1 MTSVDPFFK
10 LLTAGVSFD
19 KRTSLDHSKLQKE
32 SNRVSHPSS
41 ISPIPTDNMEEG
53 HKDRI
58 ARQEKVNHFRKQN
71 RIRVTGTDVR
81 YVTVSIVQEFPAS
94 MYLLFSFVRR

>member
-19 KRTSLDHSKLQKE
+19 KRTSLDHSKLQNE
-32 SNRVSHPSS
+32 SNRVSNPSS
-41 ISPIPTDNMEEG
+41 ISPIPTTDNLEEG

-81 YVTVSIVQEFPAS
+81 YVSVSIVQDFPATTCC
-94 MYLLFSFVRR
+94 LVL

>member
-19 KRTSLDHSKLQKE
+19 KRSSLDHSKHQNE
-32 SNRVSHPSS
+32 SNRVSNQSS
-41 ISPIPTDNMEEG
+41 ISLIPTTDNLEEG

-81 YVTVSIVQEFPAS
+81 YVTVSIAQD
-94 MYLLFSFVRR
+94 FSATTFCLVL